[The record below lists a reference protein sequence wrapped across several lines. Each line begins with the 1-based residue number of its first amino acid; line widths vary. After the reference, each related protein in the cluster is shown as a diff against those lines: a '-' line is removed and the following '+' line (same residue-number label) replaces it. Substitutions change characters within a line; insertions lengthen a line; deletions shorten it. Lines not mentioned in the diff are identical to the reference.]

1 MNEKTLESEN
11 WRMRVF
17 DSLSFPTLIL
27 RPDMVIVT
35 ANQKLLDRF
44 GLPMKD
50 IVGKTC
56 HEIFYNSKEPCT
68 ADVCPLPGV
77 LANGEGHSVLRQVT
91 GGNGE
96 RIWEDRVFSP
106 IKDDTG
112 NILYIMESLRDVTRV
127 KTLERTLEETRE
139 FLEKV
144 IQSSASAIVAADL
157 EGNILIM
164 NRAAEALFGFSLGE
178 TKGKKSV
185 VDLYPPGKAKELMRE
200 MRNGKRGTKGKLP
213 PTKVSILNVKGEVI
227 PAEVTASIIYE
238 EGKEVATMGIYNDLR
253 ERLAVEKALRETQ
266 AQLAQSEKMASLGQL
281 AAGVAHEV
289 NNPLT
294 GILLY
299 ASLALEKIDKEDP
312 LREHLAYIVEDVN
325 RCKGIVK
332 NLLAYSRR
340 STTTKEII
348 PLNDLVH
355 QSLNLIRDQKLFGN
369 IVVTKELSED
379 IMLIHADRNQ
389 LAQVLINLIMN
400 ACAAMNGE
408 GVLTFRTYRDKPN
421 KKAYLEVSDNGCGI
435 AEENLPKIFDPF
447 FTTKE
452 PGKGT
457 GLGLST
463 SLGIVQECGGR
474 LSVKETSA
482 QGTTFLVDLPLF
494 VPEEDPDDSLTPE
507 GSNGE
512 RTPLV

>member
-56 HEIFYNSKEPCT
+56 HEIFYNSKDPCT
-68 ADVCPLPGV
+68 ADLCPLPGV

-164 NRAAEALFGFSLGE
+164 NRAAEALFGFSLSE

>member
-1 MNEKTLESEN
+1 MNQKTVEAED
-11 WRMRVF
+11 WRLRVF

-27 RPDMVIVT
+27 RPDKVIVT

-44 GLPMKD
+44 GVTMKD
-50 IVGKTC
+50 IIGKTC
-56 HEIFYNSKEPCT
+56 HEIFYNSKEPCS
-68 ADVCPLPGV
+68 ADLCPLPGV
-77 LANGEGHSVLRQVT
+77 LANGEGHSILRQVSSSD
-91 GGNGE
+91 GE
-96 RIWEDRVFSP
+96 KNWEDRVFSP
-106 IKDDTG
+106 IKDDAG
-112 NILYIMESLRDVTRV
+112 NILYIMESLRDVTRI

-157 EGNILIM
+157 DGNILIM
-164 NRAAEALFGFSLGE
+164 NRAAESLFGFTVSQV
-178 TKGKKSV
+178 KGKKTV
-185 VDLYPPGKAKELMRE
+185 IDLYPPGKAKELMRE
-200 MRNGKRGTKGKLP
+200 MRNGKRGGKGKLP
-213 PTKVSILNVKGEVI
+213 PTKVTILNVEGEEI

-253 ERLAVEKALRETQ
+253 ERLAVEHALREAQ

-299 ASLALEKIDKEDP
+299 ASMALEQIGKEDP

-348 PLNDLVH
+348 PFNDLVH

-369 IVVTKELSED
+369 IVVTKELSEEM
-379 IMLIHADRNQ
+379 MLVHADRNQ

-408 GVLTFRTYRDKPN
+408 GILTFRTYRDKPN
-421 KKAYLEVSDNGCGI
+421 KKVYLEVSDNGRGI
-435 AEENLPKIFDPF
+435 AEENLPRIFDPF

-463 SLGIVQECGGR
+463 SLGIIQESGGR
-474 LSVKETSA
+474 ISVKETSP
-482 QGTTFLVDLPLF
+482 QGTTFLVELPLF
-494 VPEEDPDDSLTPE
+494 VPEEDPEDLLPRDGL
-507 GSNGE
+507 NGE
-512 RTPLV
+512 RTTHA

>member
-1 MNEKTLESEN
+1 MNEKAVEAQD
-11 WRMRVF
+11 WRLRVF

-27 RPDMVIVT
+27 RPDRVIVT
-35 ANQKLLDRF
+35 ANEKLLDKF
-44 GLPMKD
+44 GVPMKD

-56 HEIFYNSKEPCT
+56 HEVFYNSKEPCS
-68 ADVCPLPGV
+68 AYLCPLPGV
-77 LANGEGHSVLRQVT
+77 LAIGEGHSILREVT
-91 GGNGE
+91 LSTGE
-96 RIWEDRVFSP
+96 KAWEDRVFSP
-106 IKDDTG
+106 IKDDAG
-112 NILYIMESLRDVTRV
+112 KIIYVMESLRDVTRI

-157 EGNILIM
+157 DGNILIM
-164 NRAAEALFGFSLGE
+164 NRAAEALFGFSIRE
-178 TKGKKSV
+178 AKGKKSV
-185 VDLYPPGKAKELMRE
+185 IDLYPPGKAKELMRE
-200 MRNGKRGTKGKLP
+200 MRKGKRGGKGKLP
-213 PTKVSILNVKGEVI
+213 LTKVNILNVKGEVI
-227 PAEVTASIIYE
+227 PVEVTASIIYE
-238 EGKEVATMGIYNDLR
+238 QKKEVATMGIYNDLR
-253 ERLAVEKALRETQ
+253 DKLAVEKALKETQ
-266 AQLAQSEKMASLGQL
+266 AQLSQSEKMASLGQL

-299 ASLALEKIDKEDP
+299 ASMALEQMDKDDP
-312 LREHLAYIVEDVN
+312 MREHLGYIVEDVN

-340 STTTKEII
+340 STTTREII

-369 IVVTKELSED
+369 IVVVKELSEE
-379 IMLIHADRNQ
+379 MMMVHADKNQ
-389 LAQVLINLIMN
+389 LAQVLINLILN
-400 ACAAMNGE
+400 ACAAMSGE

-421 KKAYLEVSDNGCGI
+421 KLAYLEVKDNGCGI

-463 SLGIVQECGGR
+463 SLGIIQESGGR
-474 LSVKETSA
+474 LSVRETGP
-482 QGTTFLVDLPLF
+482 QGTTFVVELPLF
-494 VPEEDPDDSLTPE
+494 VPEEDPEHSLPPD
-507 GSNGE
+507 GLNGE
-512 RTPLV
+512 RTTDT

>member
-1 MNEKTLESEN
+1 
-11 WRMRVF
+11 MRVF

-56 HEIFYNSKEPCT
+56 HEIFYNSKDPCT
-68 ADVCPLPGV
+68 ADLCPLPGV

-164 NRAAEALFGFSLGE
+164 NRAAEALFGFSLSE

-213 PTKVSILNVKGEVI
+213 PTKVSILDVKGEVI

>member
-164 NRAAEALFGFSLGE
+164 NRAAEALFGFSLSE
-178 TKGKKSV
+178 MKGKKNV

-213 PTKVSILNVKGEVI
+213 PTKVSILDVKGEVI

>member
-1 MNEKTLESEN
+1 MNEKVVEEED
-11 WRMRVF
+11 WRWRVF

-27 RPDMVIVT
+27 RPDKVIVT

-44 GLPMKD
+44 GLPMEE
-50 IVGKTC
+50 IVGMTC
-56 HEIFYNSKEPCT
+56 HEIFYGSKKPC
-68 ADVCPLPGV
+68 DSDLCPLPAV
-77 LANGEGHSVLRQVT
+77 LASGEGHSILRELT
-91 GGNGE
+91 LGNGE
-96 RIWEDRVFSP
+96 KTWEDRVFSP
-106 IKDDTG
+106 IKDDAG
-112 NILYIMESLRDVTRV
+112 EIIYIMESLRDVTRV

-139 FLEKV
+139 FLQKV
-144 IQSSASAIVAADL
+144 IQSSASAIVAADMQ
-157 EGNILIM
+157 GNILIM
-164 NRAAEALFGFSLGE
+164 NHAAEALFGFTVSE
-178 TKGKKSV
+178 VKGKRTV
-185 VDLYPPGKAKELMRE
+185 VDFYPPGKAKELMKE
-200 MRNGKRGTKGKLP
+200 MRTGKRGVKGKLP

-238 EGKEVATMGIYNDLR
+238 QGKEVATMGIYNDLR

-299 ASLALEKIDKEDP
+299 ASMALERMDKEDP
-312 LREHLAYIVEDVN
+312 LREHLGYVVEDVN

-340 STTTKEII
+340 SSTTKEII

-355 QSLNLIRDQKLFGN
+355 QSLNLIRDQRLFGN
-369 IVVTKELSED
+369 IVVVKELSD
-379 IMLIHADRNQ
+379 DMMMVHADKNH

-421 KKAYLEVSDNGCGI
+421 KRVYLEVSDNGCGI

-463 SLGIVQECGGR
+463 SLGIVQESGG
-474 LSVKETSA
+474 SICIKETGA

-494 VPEEDPDDSLTPE
+494 VPEEDPEPFLAQDPL
-507 GSNGE
+507 NGE
-512 RTPLV
+512 RNTQA

>member
-1 MNEKTLESEN
+1 MNEKAPEVED
-11 WRMRVF
+11 WRFRVF

-27 RPDMVIVT
+27 RPDKVIVT
-35 ANQKLLDRF
+35 ANERF
-44 GLPMKD
+44 FDKSGVRPED

-56 HEIFYNSKEPCT
+56 HEIFYNSKEPCS
-68 ADVCPLPGV
+68 ADLCPLPGV
-77 LANGEGHSVLRQVT
+77 LANGEGHSILREVT
-91 GGNGE
+91 RSNGE
-96 RIWEDRVFSP
+96 KIWEDRVFSP
-106 IKDDTG
+106 IQDDAG
-112 NILYIMESLRDVTRV
+112 NIIYIMESLRDVTRV

-157 EGNILIM
+157 NGTILLM
-164 NRAAEALFGFSLGE
+164 NKVAEDLFGFSLNQMKE
-178 TKGKKSV
+178 KKSV
-185 VDLYPPGKAKELMRE
+185 IDLYPPGKAKELMRE
-200 MRNGKRGTKGKLP
+200 MRDERRGGKGKLP
-213 PTKVSILNVKGEVI
+213 PTKVSILNVKGEEI
-227 PAEVTASIIYE
+227 PVEVTASIIYE
-238 EGKEVATMGIYNDLR
+238 QGKEVATMGIYNDLR
-253 ERLAVEKALRETQ
+253 ERLAVEKTLKETQ

-299 ASLALEKIDKEDP
+299 ASMALEQIDKSDP

-369 IVVTKELSED
+369 IVVLKELSEE
-379 IMLIHADRNQ
+379 MMMVHADKNQ

-421 KKAYLEVSDNGCGI
+421 KRAYLEVSDKGCGI

-463 SLGIVQECGGR
+463 SLGIIQESGGR
-474 LSVKETSA
+474 ISVKETGP
-482 QGTTFLVDLPLF
+482 QGTTFLVELPLF
-494 VPEEDPDDSLTPE
+494 VPEEDPEDSLAPN
-507 GSNGE
+507 GLDGE
-512 RTPLV
+512 RTAHA

>member
-1 MNEKTLESEN
+1 MNEKAVEAKD
-11 WRMRVF
+11 WRLRVF

-27 RPDMVIVT
+27 RPDKIIVT

-44 GLPMKD
+44 GVPMD
-50 IVGKTC
+50 EIVGKTC
-56 HEIFYNSKEPCT
+56 HEIFYNSKKPC
-68 ADVCPLPGV
+68 APDICPLPGV
-77 LANGEGHSVLRQVT
+77 LASGEGHSIIRELT
-91 GGNGE
+91 LSNGE
-96 RIWEDRVFSP
+96 KIWEDRVFSP
-106 IKDDTG
+106 IKDDAG
-112 NILYIMESLRDVTRV
+112 NIIYIMESLRDVTRI

-157 EGNILIM
+157 DGNILIM
-164 NRAAEALFGFSLGE
+164 NQAAEGLFGFSVSQV
-178 TKGKKSV
+178 KGKKTV
-185 VDLYPPGKAKELMRE
+185 IDLYPPGKAKELMRE
-200 MRNGKRGTKGKLP
+200 MRKGKRGGKGKLP
-213 PTKVSILNVKGEVI
+213 LTKVNILNVKGEVI

-238 EGKEVATMGIYNDLR
+238 QGKEVATMGIYNDLR
-253 ERLAVEKALRETQ
+253 ERVAVEKALKETQ

-299 ASLALEKIDKEDP
+299 ASMALEQIGKEDP

-369 IVVTKELSED
+369 VVVVKELSEE
-379 IMLIHADRNQ
+379 MMMVHADKNQ
-389 LAQVLINLIMN
+389 LAQVLINLILN

-421 KKAYLEVSDNGCGI
+421 KKVFLEVCDNGCGI

-463 SLGIVQECGGR
+463 SLGIIHESGGR
-474 LSVKETSA
+474 ISVKDTGP
-482 QGTTFLVDLPLF
+482 QGTTFLVELPLF
-494 VPEEDPDDSLTPE
+494 VPEEDPEDSLQSD
-507 GSNGE
+507 GLNDE
-512 RTPLV
+512 RTTNA

>member
-1 MNEKTLESEN
+1 MNEKTFESEN

-27 RPDMVIVT
+27 RPDKIIVT
-35 ANQKLLDRF
+35 GNQKLLDRF
-44 GLPMKD
+44 GLPMED
-50 IVGKTC
+50 VVGKTC
-56 HEIFYNSKEPCT
+56 HEIFYNSKEPCS
-68 ADVCPLPGV
+68 ADLCPLPGV
-77 LANGEGHSVLRQVT
+77 LASGEGHSVLRQVT
-91 GGNGE
+91 GSDGE
-96 RIWEDRVFSP
+96 KIWEDRVFSP
-106 IKDDTG
+106 IKDDEG

-157 EGNILIM
+157 DGNILIM
-164 NRAAEALFGFSLGE
+164 NHAAESLFGFSLSE
-178 TKGKKSV
+178 MKDKKSV
-185 VDLYPPGKAKELMRE
+185 IDLYPPGKAKELMRE
-200 MRNGKRGTKGKLP
+200 MRNGKRGGKGKLP

-238 EGKEVATMGIYNDLR
+238 QGKEVATMGIYNDLR

-299 ASLALEKIDKEDP
+299 ASMALERIDKEDP

-408 GVLTFRTYRDKPN
+408 GVLTFRTFRDKPN
-421 KKAYLEVSDNGCGI
+421 KRAYLEVSDNGCGI

-463 SLGIVQECGGR
+463 SLGIVQECGGH
-474 LSVKETSA
+474 LSVKETSS

-494 VPEEDPDDSLTPE
+494 VPEEDPEDSWTPE
-507 GSNGE
+507 GLNGE
-512 RTPLV
+512 RTPRI